1 MKTIIVYYSL
11 GGFTKSLA
19 EKLAAESG
27 ADLLELRPVKAYPST
42 GARRFIIGGRAAVT
56 GKKPPLQTYTFDAD
70 RYDRIIFGS
79 PVWASSPAPPLR
91 SFIAEN
97 SATVARKAYGAF
109 FTQLGSGAD
118 KALKKLGTARARTAV
133 VGDQIF
139 TDVMGGNFAGM
150 PTILVEPFHIEK
162 GILFKIKRGAESL
175 VFRRDFTKL
184 H

>member
-42 GARRFIIGGRAAVT
+42 GARRFITGGRAAVT

-118 KALKKLGTARARTAV
+118 KALKKLAAA
-133 VGDQIF
+133 
-139 TDVMGGNFAGM
+139 AGIADFQVSM
-150 PTILVEPFHIEK
+150 VFYEPNKKDAHKENEEK
-162 GILFKIKRGAESL
+162 LRKLAEMIQA
-175 VFRRDFTKL
+175 
-184 H
+184 